1 MYKLLHL
8 VFGWDYI
15 HWRSSSDQGVS
26 RVFHAADGTPIYW
39 RYKNTC
45 WLGHIQTAAD
55 VTWLTCAP
63 EKYLKPIGERK

>member
-15 HWRSSSDQGVS
+15 HWDNQLYHGVS
-26 RVFHAADGTPIYW
+26 RVFLAADGTPIYW
-39 RYKNTC
+39 RYKSTRV
-45 WLGHIQTAAD
+45 LGRIQTASD

-63 EKYLKPIGERK
+63 EKYLKPGERI

>member
-15 HWRSSSDQGVS
+15 HWGGSANYGVS
-26 RVFHAADGTPIYW
+26 RVFYAGDGTPIYW
-39 RYKNTC
+39 KSKSSRR
-45 WLGHIQTAAD
+45 LGRIQTTAD
-55 VTWLTCAP
+55 VTWLTCTP